1 MVNFFNWNFYKLITI
16 NKFLNLNHY
25 NLDVYKTAK
34 ELRKQCYKTIR
45 FLPDA
50 EKYNLIDQMRRAST
64 SIVLN
69 ISEGSSRKSKIERNR
84 FYEIARGSII
94 EIDSCCEIILEE
106 KYLEQEDLTDL
117 GKNIK
122 TTFILLSKLMNSWK
136 KWIVNLKFI
145 RRNSP

>member
-1 MVNFFNWNFYKLITI
+1 M
-16 NKFLNLNHY
+16 
-25 NLDVYKTAK
+25 
-34 ELRKQCYKTIR
+34 RKQCYKTIR

-106 KYLEQEDLTDL
+106 KYLEQEDLTVL

-122 TTFILLSKLMNSWK
+122 TTFILLSKLMNS
-136 KWIVNLKFI
+136 
-145 RRNSP
+145 

>member
-1 MVNFFNWNFYKLITI
+1 M
-16 NKFLNLNHY
+16 FLNLNHY
-25 NLDVYKTAK
+25 NLDVYKAAK

-50 EKYNLIDQMRRAST
+50 EKYNLIDQIRRAST

-106 KYLEQEDLTDL
+106 KYLEQEDLTVL

-122 TTFILLSKLMNSWK
+122 TTFILLSKLMNS
-136 KWIVNLKFI
+136 
-145 RRNSP
+145 

>member
-1 MVNFFNWNFYKLITI
+1 M
-16 NKFLNLNHY
+16 FLNLNHY

-50 EKYNLIDQMRRAST
+50 EKYNLIDQIRRAST

-106 KYLEQEDLTDL
+106 KYLEPEDLTVL

-122 TTFILLSKLMNSWK
+122 TTFILLSKLMNS
-136 KWIVNLKFI
+136 
-145 RRNSP
+145 